1 MSLAACVLS
10 ALFLAPGEEWIAAVA
25 QDSGSVPAGVA
36 EAATSTK
43 KSTSGAKATARS
55 TTTKK
60 RTTTASKSR
69 THRKT
74 TAKKSRRTHA
84 RPSKGVNARAA
95 VLIDAQTG
103 EVLFDKNSGTPMPIA
118 SLTKLMTAMVFLE
131 SKPDLS
137 KRVMVS
143 REDLAGSGHTQL
155 RAGEVL
161 TLRDLLHG
169 SLLSSDNAAT
179 RSLVRNSGLDSEEF
193 LARMNRKAQVM
204 GLPNTRFVEFTGL
217 SEQNVSSA
225 SEYAQI
231 LKTASLHPL
240 IAHIT
245 TLPDYEYRS
254 STRDHYL
261 VNTNRLCRYGIF
273 DVKGGKTGYISE
285 SGYCLATWVSTRTRD
300 VIAVVL
306 GAPSNPA
313 RFAETRKMIDRMAL
327 AQPTAARGI

>member
-1 MSLAACVLS
+1 VVRMACSPAPAPARSRLRMSLAACVLS

-137 KRVMVS
+137 KRVMKS
-143 REDLAGSGHTQL
+143 HFPTTGNFGS
-155 RAGEVL
+155 
-161 TLRDLLHG
+161 
-169 SLLSSDNAAT
+169 
-179 RSLVRNSGLDSEEF
+179 
-193 LARMNRKAQVM
+193 
-204 GLPNTRFVEFTGL
+204 
-217 SEQNVSSA
+217 
-225 SEYAQI
+225 
-231 LKTASLHPL
+231 
-240 IAHIT
+240 
-245 TLPDYEYRS
+245 
-254 STRDHYL
+254 
-261 VNTNRLCRYGIF
+261 
-273 DVKGGKTGYISE
+273 
-285 SGYCLATWVSTRTRD
+285 
-300 VIAVVL
+300 
-306 GAPSNPA
+306 
-313 RFAETRKMIDRMAL
+313 
-327 AQPTAARGI
+327 

>member
-1 MSLAACVLS
+1 MSS
-10 ALFLAPGEEWIAAVA
+10 
-25 QDSGSVPAGVA
+25 
-36 EAATSTK
+36 
-43 KSTSGAKATARS
+43 
-55 TTTKK
+55 
-60 RTTTASKSR
+60 
-69 THRKT
+69 
-74 TAKKSRRTHA
+74 
-84 RPSKGVNARAA
+84 
-95 VLIDAQTG
+95 
-103 EVLFDKNSGTPMPIA
+103 
-118 SLTKLMTAMVFLE
+118 
-131 SKPDLS
+131 
-137 KRVMVS
+137 
-143 REDLAGSGHTQL
+143 ED
-155 RAGEVL
+155 
-161 TLRDLLHG
+161 
-169 SLLSSDNAAT
+169 
-179 RSLVRNSGLDSEEF
+179 
-193 LARMNRKAQVM
+193 
-204 GLPNTRFVEFTGL
+204 
-217 SEQNVSSA
+217 
-225 SEYAQI
+225 AQI